1 MRAGVS
7 FGGPSTAAGANGLEA
22 AVRAVDL
29 RAVQCAAGA
38 RERRAPAA
46 LPASML
52 RLELFRSGDTIF
64 TFLHSLWCLNRI
76 TIDIHSRPYVPVHF
90 GERLL
95 QVQPASAI

>member
-29 RAVQCAAGA
+29 RAVQRAAGV
-38 RERRAPAA
+38 RERRAPAP

-52 RLELFRSGDTIF
+52 RLELFRSG
-64 TFLHSLWCLNRI
+64 
-76 TIDIHSRPYVPVHF
+76 
-90 GERLL
+90 
-95 QVQPASAI
+95 